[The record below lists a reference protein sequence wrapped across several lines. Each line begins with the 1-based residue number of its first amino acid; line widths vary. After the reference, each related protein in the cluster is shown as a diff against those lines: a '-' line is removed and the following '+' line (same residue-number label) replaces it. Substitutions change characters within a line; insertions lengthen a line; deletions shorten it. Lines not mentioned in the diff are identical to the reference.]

1 MTRTISCDTTEKISI
16 EECFASAI
24 DSIDP
29 RCIDSIVAFSPEL
42 KKLSNNHAA
51 ISQAL
56 HAYLKDYSSVE
67 YGGVNYSPNS
77 FILSPAHPNFVIR
90 ANLWL
95 PLCADAERRVFE
107 ANLFAYHRAHNHN
120 FHFLTVGHYGPGYF
134 TDIYAY
140 ERARIAGYLNEPVE
154 MTHVEHTSLTQGK
167 VMFYAADK
175 DIHTQYPSIST
186 SVSLNLV
193 VVSEEDRLHDQY
205 FFDTKKCTISGYSDT
220 LATKRVSLLRF
231 AACVA
236 DANTIDVLSTIAVA
250 HPCHRTRLQAFIS
263 LAASRPDELTYWRGL
278 ASKDNN
284 VAVRRFGNN
293 ELSVSNEQMTF
304 DPAFMQLV

>member
-16 EECFASAI
+16 EECFERAI
-24 DSIDP
+24 DAIEP
-29 RCIDSIVAFSPEL
+29 GCIDSIVEFAPQI
-42 KKLSNNHAA
+42 KKLSNNRAA

-56 HAYLKDYSSVE
+56 CEYLKDYASVE

-77 FILSPAHPNFVIR
+77 FLLSPAHPNFVIR
-90 ANLWL
+90 ANIWL
-95 PLCADAERRVFE
+95 PLCADVERRVFE

-140 ERARIAGYLNEPVE
+140 ARDRIVGYVNEPVE
-154 MTHVEHTSLTQGK
+154 MTHVEHTALTEGK
-167 VMFYAADK
+167 VMFYEAGK
-175 DIHTQYPSIST
+175 DIHTQYPSISA

-193 VVSEEDRLHDQY
+193 VVSEEERLHDQY
-205 FFDTKKCTISGYSDT
+205 FFDTKQSTISGYSDT

-231 AACVA
+231 ASCVA
-236 DANTIDVLSTIAVA
+236 DDNTIDVLSSIAVT

-263 LAASRPDELTYWRGL
+263 LAIARPDELPYWRHL
-278 ASKDNN
+278 AGEDCN
-284 VAVRRFGNN
+284 VAVRSFGDN
-293 ELSVSNEQMTF
+293 ELSVSNKQMTF

>member
-1 MTRTISCDTTEKISI
+1 MSRTISCDTTEEISI
-16 EECFASAI
+16 EECFAGAI

-29 RCIDSIVAFSPEL
+29 RCIDSIVEFAPQI
-42 KKLSNNHAA
+42 KKLSNNRTA
-51 ISQAL
+51 ISHAL
-56 HAYLKDYSSVE
+56 CGYLKDYASVE
-67 YGGVNYSPNS
+67 YGGLNYSPNS

-90 ANLWL
+90 ANIWL

-140 ERARIAGYLNEPVE
+140 ERDKIAGYLNEQVE
-154 MTHVEHTSLTQGK
+154 MPHVERSSLTPGK
-167 VMFYAADK
+167 VMFYQADK
-175 DIHTQYPSIST
+175 DIHNQYPPISA

-193 VVSEEDRLHDQY
+193 VISEEERLHDQY
-205 FFDTKKCTISGYSDT
+205 FFDTKNSAISGYSDT
-220 LATKRVSLLRF
+220 LASKRVSLLKF

-236 DANTIDVLSTIAVA
+236 DDNTIDVLSSIAST

-263 LAASRPDELTYWRGL
+263 LAIARPDELAYWRCL
-278 ASKDNN
+278 AGNDIN
-284 VAVRRFGNN
+284 VAVRSFATN
-293 ELSVSNEQMTF
+293 ELSVSNEQMAF

>member
-1 MTRTISCDTTEKISI
+1 MSRTINCDTTEKISI
-16 EECFASAI
+16 EECFAGAI
-24 DSIDP
+24 DAIDP
-29 RCIDSIVAFSPEL
+29 ACVDSIVAFSPQI
-42 KKLSNNHAA
+42 KKLSNNRTA

-56 HAYLKDYSSVE
+56 CEYLKDYSSVE

-90 ANLWL
+90 ANIWL

-120 FHFLTVGHYGPGYF
+120 FHFLTVGHHGPGYA

-140 ERARIAGYLNEPVE
+140 ERASIAGYLNEPVE
-154 MTHVEHTSLTQGK
+154 MTHLEHTSLTPGK
-167 VMFYAADK
+167 VMFYEAGK
-175 DIHTQYPSIST
+175 DIHSQYPSASA

-205 FFDTKKCTISGYSDT
+205 FFDTKKSTICGYSDT

-236 DANTIDVLSTIAVA
+236 DANTIDVLSSIAVT

-263 LAASRPDELTYWRGL
+263 LAIARPDELAYWRCL
-278 ASKDNN
+278 ASRDGN
-284 VAVRRFGNN
+284 VAVRDFGNN